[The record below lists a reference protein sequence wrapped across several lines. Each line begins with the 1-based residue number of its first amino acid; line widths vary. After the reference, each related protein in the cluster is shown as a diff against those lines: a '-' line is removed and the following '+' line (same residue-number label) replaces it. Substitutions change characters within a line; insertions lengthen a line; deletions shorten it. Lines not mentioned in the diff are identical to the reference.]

1 MVQILATCH
10 IMTSYQLTPL
20 FPPKKRILVVAE
32 PVIKGMVET
41 VEQRD
46 TPKLQP
52 KLLHFII
59 TRSSPHTGSTQA
71 LVLFDS

>member
-1 MVQILATCH
+1 MVSRYEENMVQILATCH

-32 PVIKGMVET
+32 PVIKGMVE
-41 VEQRD
+41 QRD

-52 KLLHFII
+52 KLLHFMI
-59 TRSSPHTGSTQA
+59 TRSSPHTDS
-71 LVLFDS
+71 FDS